1 MLGFGGRLQRH
12 RTGRVDGKF
21 NGRVFEGVAAVMS
34 ERFEF
39 QEVQAFASGA
49 LGQPGQR
56 TFFLQTRGQ
65 GMVVTLKCEKQQVEG
80 LAHYLDRLLED
91 LPDPHDVVHPSQL
104 ELADPVLPSWVL
116 GSIGVAYDGENDRV
130 VLFFEEVVMSDEDGN
145 VDQRDDDEKGTLRV
159 RLTRGQARS
168 FCDLSSS
175 VVSAGRP
182 PCRFCDMPLDPRGH
196 PCVRMN

>member
-1 MLGFGGRLQRH
+1 
-12 RTGRVDGKF
+12 
-21 NGRVFEGVAAVMS
+21 MS

-39 QEVQAFASGA
+39 EEVQAFASGT

-56 TFFLQTRGQ
+56 TFFLQTRGN
-65 GMVVTLKCEKQQVEG
+65 GLVVTLKCEKQQVEG

-91 LPDPHDVVHPSQL
+91 LPDPVDVVHPSQL
-104 ELADPVLPSWVL
+104 ELADPILPSWIL
-116 GSIGVAYDGENDRV
+116 GSIGVAYDGDRDRV
-130 VLFFEEVVMSDEDGN
+130 VLFFEEVVRE
-145 VDQRDDDEKGTLRV
+145 DDDGKVTPSDDDKGTLRV

-182 PCRFCDMPLDPRGH
+182 PCRFCGQPLDPRGH
-196 PCVRMN
+196 PCPRMN